1 METNNETTFDVK
13 TNFFR
18 AIEALDVEGNLT
30 LTIRKLKDGNMVVST
45 ILINDRV
52 GDSARKKII
61 PLNITATAGQLGE
74 IYFKTISTPMKK
86 TSELLTN
93 MEAYLKS
100 VEEAN
105 KKSRIEQDKKKV
117 EKSKS
122 TSATEKVEDEE
133 AYKQAIDNSAQF
145 EKEMKY
151 DEALEALPQEAD
163 FPKRKAEI
171 VKKRAELE
179 KKAKLANNLFSQ
191 D

>member
-1 METNNETTFDVK
+1 METNNETTLDVK

-105 KKSRIEQDKKKV
+105 KKSRIEQDKKKA